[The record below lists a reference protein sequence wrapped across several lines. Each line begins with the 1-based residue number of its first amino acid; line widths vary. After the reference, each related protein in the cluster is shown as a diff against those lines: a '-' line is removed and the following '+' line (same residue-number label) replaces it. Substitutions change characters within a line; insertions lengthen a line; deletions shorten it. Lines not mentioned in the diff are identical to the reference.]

1 VAAVVEPAAYFVL
14 AQGRVP
20 VDNLS
25 LTMTVIPEDIVVV
38 DLPAEISYDN
48 AVLVR
53 SRLTLAFRPGVTMVI
68 ANLSRSEFIDTSGIR
83 EMAMAH
89 KLAETRQVVLRIVA
103 PPLIRRR
110 LALTCLD
117 RIIPVSS
124 SLTEVLERYG
134 R

>member
-1 VAAVVEPAAYFVL
+1 VK
-14 AQGRVP
+14 
-20 VDNLS
+20 NLP

-53 SRLTLAFRPGVTMVI
+53 SRLALAFRPGVRTVI
-68 ANLSRSEFIDTSGIR
+68 ANLSKSEFIDTSGIR
-83 EMAMAH
+83 EMALAH
-89 KLAETRQVVLRIVA
+89 KLAETNHVLLRIVA

-110 LALTCLD
+110 LSLTCLD
-117 RIIPVSS
+117 QIIPVSS
-124 SLTEVLERYG
+124 SLAEVLAGHG